1 MNQAMFDK
9 TVAIIDIGSNSVRL
23 VVYAGSP
30 RIPFIIF
37 NEKVLAGLGEG
48 LAKTGELTQ
57 QSQERALAALKR
69 FSILTRQM
77 EVTDYCTVATAAVR
91 DASNGP
97 QFLEQV
103 RAAGFDPE
111 MLSGD
116 EEAARA
122 GQGVLSAIPDAE
134 GIVGDLGGGSL
145 ELVDVGGGEI
155 RRTVSL
161 PLGVLRIKPILA
173 KGEAALAEIVQRAV
187 AQAGFSEAAR
197 KRPFYLVG
205 GTWRALARL
214 DMQLVDYPLPIMHH
228 YSMRRERPQELQSA
242 IAALEGGKF
251 KKTAALSVS
260 RVPTLANG
268 NLLLKH
274 LVETLR
280 PSHLIVSS
288 FGIREGLLYN
298 RLDEKTRAR
307 DPLIEAAREAGR
319 GLGRFAEHG
328 ALLDRWIA
336 PIFDDGPEAGRVRM
350 AACLLADVAWQAHP
364 DFRAER
370 GVDMALHGNWVGI
383 DGPGRVMMAQA
394 LFSNFGG
401 RGDFSDEEVASL
413 CTPDELKRAA
423 LWGLAMRL
431 GQRLSGGVA
440 AGLERSALGI
450 SGDRLRLKLKAR
462 YEALYGETVERR
474 LKNLAVALG
483 LKPEVAPL

>member
-1 MNQAMFDK
+1 MFDK
-9 TVAIIDIGSNSVRL
+9 TVAIVDIGSNSVRL

-30 RIPFIIF
+30 RIPFILF

-48 LAKTGELTQ
+48 LAKTGQLTE
-57 QSQERALAALKR
+57 QSQERAIAALRR

-91 DASNGP
+91 DASNGA
-97 QFLEQV
+97 QFLDRV
-103 RAAGFDPE
+103 RNTGFDPE

-116 EEAARA
+116 EEALMA
-122 GQGVLSAIPDAE
+122 GQGVISGIPDAD

-161 PLGVLRIKPILA
+161 PLGVLRIKPIRARGGSALA
-173 KGEAALAEIVQRAV
+173 KIVANSIERS
-187 AQAGFSEAAR
+187 GFSASAR

-214 DMQLVDYPLPIMHH
+214 DMQLSGYPLPIMHH
-228 YSMRRERPQELQSA
+228 YSMRSERPNELQSA
-242 IAALEGGKF
+242 IEALERGKV
-251 KKTAALSVS
+251 KKASAFTMS

-268 NLLLKH
+268 NILLKQVVQA
-274 LVETLR
+274 LN
-280 PSHLIVSS
+280 PSHLVVSS

-298 RLDEKTRAR
+298 RLDWETRGR

-336 PIFDDGPEAGRVRM
+336 PIFDEEPWAARLRM

-401 RGDFSDEEVASL
+401 RGDFSDEEVAAL
-413 CTPDELKRAA
+413 CTPDELKRASE
-423 LWGLAMRL
+423 WGLAMRL

-440 AGLERSALGI
+440 AGLERSALAI
-450 SGDRLRLKLKAR
+450 QGDRLQLKLKPG
-462 YEALYGETVERR
+462 YEGLNGETVERR
-474 LKNLAVALG
+474 LKNLASARKLQAEVTAL
-483 LKPEVAPL
+483 